1 MGDDNVVHTVC
12 LVHRGVHSN
21 LQSDEDQRSQ
31 TKHQGSDTKVE
42 AGPGDFV
49 PGDVSSAECAE
60 TADAADLRVLT
71 SIMGGQLLPRVPGHP
86 GAVVQQHGDV
96 DAHDGDDAAAVEVH
110 HEEVLEVERPD
121 LVVHHLDQAEG
132 EHEEDE
138 DLAVHGAQC
147 DPQLGEG
154 LPPVPENAREGIE
167 VQPLRPILLRSQG
180 RVAGRPAL
188 PSLRDFGRL

>member
-1 MGDDNVVHTVC
+1 MGNDNVVHTVG
-12 LVHRGVHSN
+12 LVHRGVHSD
-21 LQSDEDQRSQ
+21 LQADEDQRSQ
-31 TKHQGSDTKVE
+31 TKHESSDTKVE

-49 PGDVSSAECAE
+49 PGDVSPAECAE
-60 TADAADLRVLT
+60 TADAADLWVLT
-71 SIMGGQLLPRVPGHP
+71 PIMCGQLLPGVPGHP
-86 GAVVQQHGDV
+86 GAVVQQHRDV

-110 HEEVLEVERPD
+110 HEEVLEVERPN

-138 DLAVHGAQC
+138 DLAVHGAQR

-180 RVAGRPAL
+180 RVA
-188 PSLRDFGRL
+188 